1 VSFERG
7 ALIGKRYRLDRQIG
21 SGGMGDV
28 FAATDTVLERK
39 VAIKI
44 VDAVDARRAGETSAI
59 FLREARNA
67 SAIGHPAVVRILD
80 FGLHADLLPYIAMEL
95 LEGETL
101 AELMRRRP
109 FLPRAWALDVAA
121 RVLEGLAAA
130 HATAVVH
137 RDIKPENIFLARGS
151 HGISPKLLDFGISK
165 TLDHEGR
172 ATVTTLHGHVVGTP
186 AYMSP
191 EQARGLRHIDKRTD
205 VYSMG
210 VVLYEMLCGEVP
222 FACENP
228 GDLLMLIMAAEPDP
242 PEQRVP
248 DIPPALSEVVM
259 RALAKEPD
267 ERFSDAAEMLGA
279 LLAAEP
285 GLGAS
290 RGPLHGPSG
299 FQPTSSVARAESRP
313 SPLPVRPRRSLRYL
327 VGAAVAALGFTLG
340 VAFHHVRTQATG
352 EGAHYLVMRPA
363 HGTSTDPAA
372 AARPPSPEPAAPET
386 APRDT
391 PWAASP
397 RALTPDLQRCLS
409 AHRAQADD
417 AKGLG
422 LAFNVDTQGR
432 ISQILL
438 TPEELAPSPL
448 GTCLI
453 GAARSMRFAKTATPT
468 TFAVELSS
476 RRASAP

>member
-1 VSFERG
+1 MGIVRVDVSFERG

-44 VDAVDARRAGETSAI
+44 VDAVDARRAGETSTI

-67 SAIGHPAVVRILD
+67 SAIAHPAVVRILD

-101 AELMRRRP
+101 AELIRRRP
-109 FLPRAWALDVAA
+109 ILPRAWALDVAA

-130 HATAVVH
+130 HATSVVH
-137 RDIKPENIFLARGS
+137 RDIKPENIFLARGT

-165 TLDHEGR
+165 TLDREGR

-248 DIPPALSEVVM
+248 DIPPALSNVVM

-267 ERFSDAAEMLGA
+267 ERFSDAAEMLAA

-299 FQPTSSVARAESRP
+299 FHPTSGASRAEARP
-313 SPLPVRPRRSLRYL
+313 SPLPAPPRRSLRYL
-327 VGAAVAALGFTLG
+327 IGAAVAAVGFTLG

-352 EGAHYLVMRPA
+352 EG
-363 HGTSTDPAA
+363 
-372 AARPPSPEPAAPET
+372 
-386 APRDT
+386 
-391 PWAASP
+391 
-397 RALTPDLQRCLS
+397 
-409 AHRAQADD
+409 
-417 AKGLG
+417 
-422 LAFNVDTQGR
+422 R
-432 ISQILL
+432 I
-438 TPEELAPSPL
+438 T
-448 GTCLI
+448 
-453 GAARSMRFAKTATPT
+453 R
-468 TFAVELSS
+468 
-476 RRASAP
+476 

>member
-1 VSFERG
+1 
-7 ALIGKRYRLDRQIG
+7 
-21 SGGMGDV
+21 
-28 FAATDTVLERK
+28 
-39 VAIKI
+39 
-44 VDAVDARRAGETSAI
+44 
-59 FLREARNA
+59 
-67 SAIGHPAVVRILD
+67 
-80 FGLHADLLPYIAMEL
+80 
-95 LEGETL
+95 
-101 AELMRRRP
+101 
-109 FLPRAWALDVAA
+109 
-121 RVLEGLAAA
+121 
-130 HATAVVH
+130 
-137 RDIKPENIFLARGS
+137 
-151 HGISPKLLDFGISK
+151 
-165 TLDHEGR
+165 

-313 SPLPVRPRRSLRYL
+313 SPLPERPRRSLRYL
-327 VGAAVAALGFTLG
+327 VGAAVAAIGFTLG

-352 EGAHYLVMRPA
+352 EGAHYLVMRPT
-363 HGTSTDPAA
+363 HGTSTDPAPTT
-372 AARPPSPEPAAPET
+372 AARSPSPEPAAPET

-391 PWAASP
+391 PLAAAP
-397 RALTPDLQRCLS
+397 RALTPDLERCLS

-432 ISQILL
+432 ISQVLL
-438 TPEELAPSPL
+438 TPEELAQSPL

-453 GAARSMRFAKTATPT
+453 GAARSMRFAPTATPT